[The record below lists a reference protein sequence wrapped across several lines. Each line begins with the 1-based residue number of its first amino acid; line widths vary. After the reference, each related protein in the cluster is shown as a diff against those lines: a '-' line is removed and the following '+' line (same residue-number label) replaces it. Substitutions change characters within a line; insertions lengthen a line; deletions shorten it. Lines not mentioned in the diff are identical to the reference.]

1 MQLDNRSVKVD
12 IYQYAEDGTEK
23 FHKTFEKN
31 ISVKFNYEKFIGTAF
46 FGTGKV
52 SICGLDKTTT
62 ETLTTLCSMEEALK
76 ERKQIK
82 IEAGY
87 GEKKALIIDGS
98 IISANPTMPPDV
110 WIECEVLNG
119 HERKQKMVS
128 VSIEGELNIKEVAE
142 AVALQIGLKNGV
154 ECRIKN
160 DEVGKRFYQRKTR
173 NIAYVG
179 TLEELLTKITE
190 VYSFEEG
197 DIYGVPVS
205 YIDNDTLIIDYS
217 NFADVESNKRVHHK
231 IDKDNGMV
239 GLPDISMAGT
249 IANITTLLKPEVKVG
264 DVIDLT
270 SYMIPKAN
278 GQYNVIGITYVG
290 DFRGTSWYSVFSC
303 RRINQ

>member
-1 MQLDNRSVKVD
+1 MQLENRSIKVD
-12 IYQYAEDGTEK
+12 IFQYAEDGTEK

-31 ISVKFNYEKFIGTAF
+31 ISVKFNFEKFIGTAF

-52 SICGLDKTTT
+52 SICGLDKATT

-98 IISANPTMPPDV
+98 IISAKPTIPPDV
-110 WIECEVLNG
+110 WIDCEILNG
-119 HERKQKMVS
+119 YERQQEIKSIS
-128 VSIEGELNIKEVAE
+128 VEGEMNIKELADTI
-142 AVALQIGLKNGV
+142 ALQLNLQNGAD
-154 ECRIKN
+154 CRIKN
-160 DEVGKRFYQRKTR
+160 DSVGKRFYQRKVK
-173 NIAYVG
+173 NLSYIG
-179 TLEELLTKITE
+179 TLEGVLGEINK

-205 YIDNDTLIIDYS
+205 YIDNETLIVDYA
-217 NFADVESNKRVHHK
+217 NFSDVESQNRTHHR
-231 IDKDNGMV
+231 INKDNGMV
-239 GLPDISMAGT
+239 GLPEISMAGT

-264 DVIDLT
+264 DVIDLE

-303 RRINQ
+303 RRIQ